1 MGKRRIIVGISG
13 ASGFQYG
20 MKALMLLRD
29 QDIEV
34 HLVVT
39 KGEEVTRAIE
49 THWQREQV
57 VALADEV
64 HSIHHLGAAI
74 ASGSFKT
81 LGMIIAPCSMNSL
94 AAIAHGLAGNLL
106 TRAADVILKERLR
119 LVLMVRETP
128 LNLTQIRNMHLVS
141 EMGGITYPPVP
152 AFYQQPQSVDDIV
165 HHSVARALD
174 LFDLDV
180 GGLTRW
186 GEKNRRKKELIMV
199 VGPFVNG
206 SAVLIGGLVGAFL
219 GTKVPERL
227 RVALPMTFGPL
238 C

>member
-20 MKALMLLRD
+20 MKALTLLRD

-39 KGEEVTRAIE
+39 KGAEVTRAME
-49 THWQREQV
+49 THWQRDQV
-57 VALADEV
+57 IALADEV
-64 HSIHHLGAAI
+64 HSINHLG
-74 ASGSFKT
+74 
-81 LGMIIAPCSMNSL
+81 

-106 TRAADVILKERLR
+106 TRAADVILKERRR
-119 LVLMVRETP
+119 LGLMVRETP

-141 EMGGITYPPVP
+141 EMGGIIYPPVP

-180 GGLTRW
+180 GDLTRW
-186 GEKNRRKKELIMV
+186 GEKNSRNKELIMV
-199 VGPFVNG
+199 IGSFVNG
-206 SAVLIGGLVGAFL
+206 SAGLIGGACRGIS
-219 GTKVPERL
+219 RH
-227 RVALPMTFGPL
+227 
-238 C
+238 